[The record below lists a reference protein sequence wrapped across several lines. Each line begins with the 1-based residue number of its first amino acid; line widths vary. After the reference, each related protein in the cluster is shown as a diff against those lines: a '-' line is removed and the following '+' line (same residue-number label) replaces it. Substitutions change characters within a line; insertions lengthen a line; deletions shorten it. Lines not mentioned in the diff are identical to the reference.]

1 MNHDSD
7 TSRDHALSIL
17 GQDSPDPWGR
27 PEPGPSTLMVAV
39 GGEHAPSTE
48 WIRDV
53 LGAQSE
59 NEDAIVELDQELDGP
74 PFALW
79 SMVLSFG
86 SHPVPV
92 VVWSEQVTEPDSL
105 PPLASGGRWMIGIQT
120 VLDPESPLAMWN
132 RMACL
137 LVRCSPEVLCLF
149 DQETEQWF
157 APDEIARYL
166 LGSVPMTHEGML
178 FRVHATATSERPEE
192 ADSIW
197 LHTQGLHR
205 CGCPELELLELPAK
219 HLGVA
224 HEMLEALGALFIN
237 HGVPDPGVRFE
248 AGTGVAL
255 VLDEWK
261 RSVEFLGEHSV
272 GGLEHRM
279 QPGAVDENPL
289 TTGRAVVCGPDPVGS
304 FRKVLVWPQAAI
316 AGLEAGTAA
325 LERTPAWTASRA
337 SVARS
342 LWPRFLELHA
352 QGRPMLACVSVESGP
367 ENREH
372 IWIEVSQATAT
383 SLLGH
388 VTSNAGSGTHRAG
401 DSVSLDD
408 LDSLIDWYS
417 PEDESIP
424 RGDA

>member
-17 GQDSPDPWGR
+17 GQDSPDPWEL
-27 PEPGPSTLMVAV
+27 PEPGPSTLMVAI
-39 GGEHAPSTE
+39 GGNHVPKID

-53 LGAQSE
+53 LATQSE
-59 NEDAIVELDQELDGP
+59 NADAIAELNEDIDGP

-86 SHPVPV
+86 MHPIPV
-92 VVWSEQVTEPDSL
+92 VVWAEQILEPDSL
-105 PPLASGGRWMIGIQT
+105 PPLAAGGRWMIGIQT
-120 VLDPESPLAMWN
+120 VLDPESPLALWN
-132 RMACL
+132 RLATL
-137 LVRCSPEVLCLF
+137 LVRCSPEVCCLF

-157 APDEIARYL
+157 APEEIARYL
-166 LGSVPMTHEGML
+166 LGPAATTHEGML

-237 HGVPDPGVRFE
+237 QGVPDPGVRFE
-248 AGTGVAL
+248 AGTGVPL
-255 VLDEWK
+255 VLEQWK
-261 RSVEFLGEHSV
+261 RCVEYLGPQSI

-279 QPGAVDENPL
+279 QLASGDDNPL
-289 TTGRAVVCGPDPVGS
+289 LTGRAVVCGPDPVGS

-316 AGLEAGTAA
+316 TALEAGAAA
-325 LERTPAWTASRA
+325 LERTSAWTASRA
-337 SVARS
+337 SLARL
-342 LWPRFLELHA
+342 LWPKFLELHA
-352 QGRPMLACVSVESGP
+352 QGRPMLACVSVEAGP
-367 ENREH
+367 EDREH
-372 IWIEVSQATAT
+372 IWIRVSHATTSSLTGEVASD
-383 SLLGH
+383 
-388 VTSNAGSGTHRAG
+388 AGSGQHQAG
-401 DSVSLDD
+401 DSFSLDD
-408 LDSLIDWYS
+408 LDWLVDWHS
-417 PEDESIP
+417 PDDDSVS
-424 RGDA
+424 RGGS